1 LSAFLFSTVSS
12 FAFSD
17 DTSLFLLMLAIV
29 TFALNATSF
38 FVVRLLPPQPT
49 LPLYSP
55 SNPDSQILHRA
66 KSHDG
71 QSQQFFGEPAKPK
84 TPRTCVETFS
94 SQGDHN
100 SSTEEGD
107 TRETSSL
114 LSKSSDSCQEEY
126 GFRGSVPKNDQPGEV
141 DIRGLALLA
150 EPQFWQ
156 LFFIFGLLSG
166 VGLMNIK

>member
-1 LSAFLFSTVSS
+1 
-12 FAFSD
+12 
-17 DTSLFLLMLAIV
+17 MLAIV

-38 FVVRLLPPQPT
+38 FLVRLLPPHPT
-49 LPLYSP
+49 LPVCSP
-55 SNPDSQILHRA
+55 SNPDSQVLHRA

-71 QSQQFFGEPAKPK
+71 QCEQFFGEPAKPK
-84 TPRTCVETFS
+84 TPRTSVEASS

-100 SSTEEGD
+100 SSTEAGD

-114 LSKSSDSCQEEY
+114 LSKSSDSGREEY
-126 GFRGSVPKNDQPGEV
+126 GFRGSGPKNDQPGDV